1 MAGVNK
7 VIIVGNLGKDPEVR
21 FMPNGGAVANI
32 TVATSD
38 TWKDKQT
45 GEQKEKTEWH
55 RVVMFG
61 KLAEI
66 AGEYLKKGSKV
77 YLEGSLQTRK
87 WTNPQGQ
94 DQYTTEIVLQGF
106 NGVMQMLDGKSSGQ
120 QGGFQG
126 QQQGGF
132 SQQGQAPQQQ
142 GGFAPQ
148 GQQAAPQQGGYAPQ
162 AQQQAPQQAYNK
174 PAQQGGYAHQ
184 GQAPQQQGGYA
195 PQGQPQGGFQQ
206 SAPKVNPQ
214 EPSIDFDDDI
224 PFWPKTKLDRKP
236 AKVLVF
242 LCLIFNI

>member
-87 WTNPQGQ
+87 WTNQQGQ

-106 NGVMQMLDGKSSGQ
+106 NGVMQMLDGKPSGQ
-120 QGGFQG
+120 
-126 QQQGGF
+126 
-132 SQQGQAPQQQ
+132 P

-148 GQQAAPQQGGYAPQ
+148 NQQSPQQGHGQNAGYQPQAPAPQQGGYAQQ
-162 AQQQAPQQAYNK
+162 APQQAPQQAYNK
-174 PAQQGGYAHQ
+174 PPQQGGYSPQSQPPQQAPQQGGYAQ
-184 GQAPQQQGGYA
+184 PSR
-195 PQGQPQGGFQQ
+195 PQGGFSQQ
-206 SAPKVNPQ
+206 PQQQAPKVNPQ

-224 PFWPKTKLDRKP
+224 PF
-236 AKVLVF
+236 
-242 LCLIFNI
+242 

>member
-120 QGGFQG
+120 QGGFA
-126 QQQGGF
+126 
-132 SQQGQAPQQQ
+132 SQNQQAPQQQ
-142 GGFAPQ
+142 GGFAKQ
-148 GQQAAPQQGGYAPQ
+148 GQAQNSGF
-162 AQQQAPQQAYNK
+162 QQQAPQQQGGFTPQDQQQAPQQPYNK
-174 PAQQGGYAHQ
+174 PAQQGGFASQ
-184 GQAPQQQGGYA
+184 GQQAPQQQGGYA
-195 PQGQPQGGFQQ
+195 PQAPQQQGGFSQQ
-206 SAPKVNPQ
+206 GQQQPQQAPKVNPQ

-224 PFWPKTKLDRKP
+224 PF
-236 AKVLVF
+236 
-242 LCLIFNI
+242 

>member
-87 WTNPQGQ
+87 WTNQQGQ

-120 QGGFQG
+120 QGGFAPQNQQAS
-126 QQQGGF
+126 QQQSQTQNSGF
-132 SQQGQAPQQQ
+132 QQQAPQQQ
-142 GGFAPQ
+142 GGFA
-148 GQQAAPQQGGYAPQ
+148 QQG
-162 AQQQAPQQAYNK
+162 QQQAPQQSYNK
-174 PAQQGGYAHQ
+174 PAQQGGFSSQ
-184 GQAPQQQGGYA
+184 GQQAPQQQGGYA
-195 PQGQPQGGFQQ
+195 PQGQQQGGFSQQ
-206 SAPKVNPQ
+206 GQQQPQQAPKVNPQ

-224 PFWPKTKLDRKP
+224 PF
-236 AKVLVF
+236 
-242 LCLIFNI
+242 

>member
-7 VIIVGNLGKDPEVR
+7 VIIVGNLGKDPETR
-21 FMPNGGAVANI
+21 FMPNGSAVANI

-38 TWKDKQT
+38 SWKDKQT

-87 WTNPQGQ
+87 WTNQQGQ

-106 NGVMQMLDGKSSGQ
+106 NGVMQMLDGK
-120 QGGFQG
+120 GGQG
-126 QQQGGF
+126 QNTG
-132 SQQGQAPQQQ
+132 AQ

-148 GQQAAPQQGGYAPQ
+148 NQSNSGFQQPQSQPAQQPNYQTQQPAQQPQQGGYNQQNQQQPQQAYNKAPQGGFSQPAQQGGYAPQ
-162 AQQQAPQQAYNK
+162 S
-174 PAQQGGYAHQ
+174 
-184 GQAPQQQGGYA
+184 
-195 PQGQPQGGFQQ
+195 QPQ
-206 SAPKVNPQ
+206 APKVNPQ

-224 PFWPKTKLDRKP
+224 PF
-236 AKVLVF
+236 
-242 LCLIFNI
+242 

>member
-77 YLEGSLQTRK
+77 YLEGQLQTRK
-87 WTNPQGQ
+87 WTNQQGQ
-94 DQYTTEIVLQGF
+94 DQYTTGIVLQGF

-120 QGGFQG
+120 GGFQG

-132 SQQGQAPQQQ
+132 SQQGQQQQSGFSQQGQQQQAPQQQGGFSQQGQKQAPQQSYNKPAQQQGGYQQQGQQQGGYQQQQ

-148 GQQAAPQQGGYAPQ
+148 GQQQ
-162 AQQQAPQQAYNK
+162 
-174 PAQQGGYAHQ
+174 
-184 GQAPQQQGGYA
+184 
-195 PQGQPQGGFQQ
+195 
-206 SAPKVNPQ
+206 APKVNPQ

-224 PFWPKTKLDRKP
+224 PF
-236 AKVLVF
+236 
-242 LCLIFNI
+242 

>member
-77 YLEGSLQTRK
+77 YLEGQLQTRK
-87 WTNPQGQ
+87 WTNQQGQ

-120 QGGFQG
+120 GGFQG

-132 SQQGQAPQQQ
+132 SQQGQQPAPQQQGGFAQQGQQPAYNKPAQQQAGYASNQQQGGFAQQGQQQQ

-148 GQQAAPQQGGYAPQ
+148 GQQQ
-162 AQQQAPQQAYNK
+162 
-174 PAQQGGYAHQ
+174 
-184 GQAPQQQGGYA
+184 
-195 PQGQPQGGFQQ
+195 
-206 SAPKVNPQ
+206 APKVNPQ

-224 PFWPKTKLDRKP
+224 PF
-236 AKVLVF
+236 
-242 LCLIFNI
+242 

>member
-38 TWKDKQT
+38 SWKDKQT
-45 GEQKEKTEWH
+45 GEQKDKTEWH

-87 WTNPQGQ
+87 WTNQQGQ

-106 NGVMQMLDGKSSGQ
+106 NGVMQMLDGKSSQG
-120 QGGFQG
+120 QGGGFANQG
-126 QQQGGF
+126 RQ
-132 SQQGQAPQQQ
+132 QAPAQQ
-142 GGFAPQ
+142 GGFA
-148 GQQAAPQQGGYAPQ
+148 
-162 AQQQAPQQAYNK
+162 QQQA
-174 PAQQGGYAHQ
+174 PAQQGGYSNQ
-184 GQAPQQQGGYA
+184 GQQQQAPAQQGGFAQQQAPAQQGGFTPQQAPAQQGGFTPQQQA
-195 PQGQPQGGFQQ
+195 PAQQGGFSNQGQQ
-206 SAPKVNPQ
+206 QQAPKVNPQ

-224 PFWPKTKLDRKP
+224 PF
-236 AKVLVF
+236 
-242 LCLIFNI
+242 

>member
-38 TWKDKQT
+38 SWKDKQT

-87 WTNPQGQ
+87 WTNQQGQ

-106 NGVMQMLDGKSSGQ
+106 NGVMQMLDGKSSQG
-120 QGGFQG
+120 QGGGFANQG
-126 QQQGGF
+126 QQQGGGF
-132 SQQGQAPQQQ
+132 ANQGQQQAPQQSGGFSNQSAQQGGFSNQGQQQKAPAQQGGFAQQQQAPAQQ

-148 GQQAAPQQGGYAPQ
+148 QQA
-162 AQQQAPQQAYNK
+162 
-174 PAQQGGYAHQ
+174 PAQQGGF
-184 GQAPQQQGGYA
+184 APQQQA
-195 PQGQPQGGFQQ
+195 PAQQGGFSNQGQQ
-206 SAPKVNPQ
+206 HQAPKVNPQ

-224 PFWPKTKLDRKP
+224 PF
-236 AKVLVF
+236 
-242 LCLIFNI
+242 